1 VAARNKK
8 TTSAKRKSSAGK
20 KPMATKWKAVAAFL
34 FLLLLLSPFYYGYV
48 IKTFSAGWRWFKDL
62 GGNPNYR
69 TYKSFHIRIPSNYKI
84 HGIDVSSYQGRID
97 WQRVKTMQEDSVHI
111 GFAFIK
117 ATEGILKVDP
127 YFQRNWRECNK
138 AGITCGAYQYF
149 RPKFS
154 GKWQADLFLQTVK
167 LQKGNLPLVVDVE
180 RLDGMKPEKMRQEL
194 DDFIKVIILKT
205 KITPII
211 YTGLTFY
218 QENLAGFYDDCPL
231 WISSFDHP
239 VLTISAKTNWK
250 FWQHSEKAKVNGIVS
265 VVDFD
270 LFRGDSLAF
279 QKMLIK

>member
-1 VAARNKK
+1 MAA
-8 TTSAKRKSSAGK
+8 
-20 KPMATKWKAVAAFL
+20 KWKAAGAILVM
-34 FLLLLLSPFYYGYV
+34 LLLLSPFYYGYV
-48 IKTFSAGWRWFKDL
+48 LKTTSAGWRWFKDL
-62 GGNPNYR
+62 GGKTNYR

-97 WQRVKTMQEDSVHI
+97 WQRVKKMREDSVHV

-117 ATEGILKVDP
+117 ATEGVLKVDP

-154 GKWQADLFLQTVK
+154 GKWQAGLFLQTVK
-167 LQKGNLPLVVDVE
+167 LQKGNLPPVVDVE
-180 RLDGMKPEKMRQEL
+180 RLDGMAPEKMRQEL
-194 DDFIKVIILKT
+194 DAFIKEITLRT
-205 KITPII
+205 KATPII

-218 QENLAGFYDDCPL
+218 QENLAGFYDNYPL
-231 WISSFDHP
+231 WISSYDHP
-239 VLTISAKTNWK
+239 VLTISARTNWK
-250 FWQHSEKAKVNGIVS
+250 FWQHSEKARVNGIFS

-279 QKMLIK
+279 QKILVR